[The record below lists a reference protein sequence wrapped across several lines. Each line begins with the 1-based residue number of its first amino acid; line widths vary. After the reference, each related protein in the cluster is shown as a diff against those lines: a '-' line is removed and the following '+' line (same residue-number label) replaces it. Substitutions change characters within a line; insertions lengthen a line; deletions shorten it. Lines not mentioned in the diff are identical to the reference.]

1 MTNVTGAA
9 IDLGWLTER
18 PIAHRGYHAVGGV
31 GRGVENTAHAFQAAI
46 AAGYA
51 IELDVQ
57 LSADGEAMVFHDAT
71 LDRLTDETGPVL
83 ARDADT
89 LGRIT
94 VSDGW
99 TIPTLDQIMSIVGDR
114 VPLVVEVKAE
124 TLDDA
129 DAERLTERTV
139 ALARHYRGRMV
150 IMSFDHR
157 VLRHY
162 AALGVP
168 CGLVA
173 EGRTEADFA
182 RHAAVADGAA
192 FLSYRVDDLPNP
204 FVAAFHAS
212 GRPVITWT
220 VRTPVQVALTQAHAD
235 QMTFEGFDP
244 DAARGS
250 DG

>member
-9 IDLGWLTER
+9 INLGWLTER

-89 LGRIT
+89 LGRIV

-99 TIPTLDQIMSIVGDR
+99 TIPTLDQIMSIVFDR
-114 VPLVVEVKAE
+114 VPLVVEMKAE

-129 DAERLTERTV
+129 DAERLAERTV
-139 ALARHYRGRMV
+139 SFARHYRGRMAL
-150 IMSFDHR
+150 MSFDHR
-157 VLRHY
+157 VLRCC
-162 AALGVP
+162 AALGHP
-168 CGLVA
+168 CGLTA
-173 EGRTEADFA
+173 EGMSDEALA
-182 RHAAVADGAA
+182 QHGEIADRAA
-192 FLSYRVDDLPNP
+192 FLSYHVDDLPNP
-204 FVAAFHAS
+204 FVAAFRAS

-220 VRTPVQVALTQAHAD
+220 VRTSEQVALSHAHAD

-244 DAARGS
+244 DVARAG